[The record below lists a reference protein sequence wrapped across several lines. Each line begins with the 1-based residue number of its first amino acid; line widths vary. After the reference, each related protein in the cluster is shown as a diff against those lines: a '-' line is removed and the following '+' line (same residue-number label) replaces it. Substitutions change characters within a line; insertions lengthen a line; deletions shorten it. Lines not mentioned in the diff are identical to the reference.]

1 MSHIVQLGAAT
12 PPGWQAQLPGSRP
25 ERVAGWHQR
34 AREFG
39 LGEGQRPQFDG
50 LGGAAMRR
58 VLDEHQLLYSHAL
71 PVMET
76 LQQQIQNTHTMV
88 ILTDENGLILH
99 SLGDQDFLAQ
109 AEGVALRRG
118 VCWSEQRMGTNAIGT
133 ALTDKTATVV
143 HADEHFLLANRFL
156 TCSCSPILDPQG
168 RIIGA
173 LDVSGPRESYHAHT
187 MALVRM
193 STQMIENKL
202 FAHVYENYVRLHFH
216 SRPEFVGTLVEGIA
230 AFGPDGRVVALN
242 RSAQFQLNLSDA
254 DLRRHSLGSLFG
266 CSVARLM
273 ERLRSAP
280 SGMLTL
286 SLHNGAKVVARGDWH
301 VTRTPGTTRT
311 RAGEDVP
318 ADRGAAAG
326 GAAARGAPAPGVA
339 ARGGLPPSLAQ
350 LNGGDPAVAKMVGKI
365 SRVLN
370 HEIPL
375 IILGETG
382 TGKEL
387 WARAI
392 HDASARRDGAFVAV
406 DCASI
411 PESLIESELFGY
423 EDGAFTGARKKG
435 CIGKIAQSSGGTLFL
450 DEIGDMPV
458 SLQTRLLRVLQ
469 ERVVTPLGSAR
480 SVPVDLRVIAAT
492 HRNLRGLISA
502 GQFREDL
509 YYRLNGLSLRLPA
522 LRERSDLERLID
534 EILGACAPGAVPR
547 LEAGLMAA
555 FKRYPWPGN
564 IRQLTSVLRTACLMA
579 SDGEAIGPQHLQE
592 EFLDELRAGGA
603 CCPSP
608 ESPSAAGTQALDAVR
623 RSAIEAALQRCAGN
637 VSAAARSLG
646 VSRNTIYRCLRAGAA
661 ASVL

>member
-1 MSHIVQLGAAT
+1 MSHIVHLGAGS
-12 PPGWQAQLPGSRP
+12 PMGRQAQLPGSRP
-25 ERVAGWHQR
+25 EMVAGWHQR
-34 AREFG
+34 VRQFG
-39 LGEGQRPQFDG
+39 LCEGQRPQFDG

-156 TCSCSPILDPQG
+156 TCSCAPILDPQG
-168 RIIGA
+168 RVIGA

-230 AFGPDGRVVALN
+230 AFGADGRVVALN

-273 ERLRSAP
+273 EKLRSTP
-280 SGMLTL
+280 SGMVTL
-286 SLHNGAKVVARGDWH
+286 SLHNGAKVVARADWR
-301 VTRTPGTTRT
+301 VSRTPAASRT
-311 RAGEDVP
+311 HRTE
-318 ADRGAAAG
+318 
-326 GAAARGAPAPGVA
+326 ARGAV
-339 ARGGLPPSLAQ
+339 PPSLAQ
-350 LNGGDPAVAKMVGKI
+350 LNCGDPAVAKMVEKI
-365 SRVLN
+365 SKVLN

-375 IILGETG
+375 VILGETG
-382 TGKEL
+382 TGKEV

-392 HDASARRDGAFVAV
+392 HDASARRGEAFVAV

-469 ERVVTPLGSAR
+469 ERVVTPLGSTR
-480 SVPVDLRVIAAT
+480 SVPLDLRVIAAT
-492 HRNLRGLISA
+492 HRNLRELITA
-502 GQFREDL
+502 GQFRQDL

-522 LRERSDLERLID
+522 LRERSDLARLID

-547 LEAGLMAA
+547 LDAGLMEA
-555 FKRYPWPGN
+555 FKSYAWPGN

-592 EFLDELRAGGA
+592 EFLEELRAA
-603 CCPSP
+603 CPSSAP
-608 ESPSAAGTQALDAVR
+608 PATPPSAAPGGPAAEGAPALDALR
-623 RSAIEAALQRCAGN
+623 TAAIVAALERCAGN

-646 VSRNTIYRCLRAGAA
+646 VSRNTIYRCLKACAA
-661 ASVL
+661 ESAAAVGGPASVL